1 MIKHLRKILWLPLC
15 LGLVAIG
22 VYSAVRAMNPYPH
35 APAATAFCMVQKE
48 ADLPD
53 ISGLHFQLTRMSCDT
68 FGNDVSVSL
77 VVSKN
82 PRDMRDVIFT
92 YDPNARSPIPTVA
105 LTGNHMQIA
114 VPSVASIY
122 FKAQKWRG
130 LSIDYDIR
138 SVLYP
143 TAQPTAP
150 K

>member
-1 MIKHLRKILWLPLC
+1 MSKRLTKTIWIVLC

-22 VYSAVRAMNPYPH
+22 VYALFRPMKTFPTV
-35 APAATAFCMVQKE
+35 PASTSYCTVQKE

-77 VVSKN
+77 VVSKITI
-82 PRDMRDVIFT
+82 DKGDVIFK
-92 YDPNARSPIPTVA
+92 YDPNERSPIPTVA
-105 LTGNHMQIA
+105 LDGNHMQIA
-114 VPSVASIY
+114 IPSVASIY
-122 FKAQKWRG
+122 FQAQEWQG
-130 LSIDYDIR
+130 LNIDYDIG

-143 TAQPTAP
+143 AAAT